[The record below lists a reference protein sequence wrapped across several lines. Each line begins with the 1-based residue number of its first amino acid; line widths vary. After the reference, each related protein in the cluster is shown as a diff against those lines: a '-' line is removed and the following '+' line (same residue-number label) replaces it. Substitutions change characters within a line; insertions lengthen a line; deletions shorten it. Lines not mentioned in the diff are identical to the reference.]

1 MRGMHRAGPPH
12 RLGGMHGQFR
22 TTFQRL
28 LHPDADTRFVLQT
41 YAAITIVAGISI
53 TATGIRG
60 IPGMLQVHASLIWI
74 GGMVGLAAGCAAAG
88 LSLNDDP
95 VGRRRS
101 TVWFAIGHLLLGL
114 MVLMQWPLYWKQQGL
129 PFLVAIGPFAAAAVL
144 LLFAIPSWPR
154 EAGDS
159 ASTAVGRVRSRYD
172 DHIREVARRE
182 ERARLAR
189 DLHDAVKQQLFVIQ
203 TAAAT
208 AQARLDGDPV
218 GAREAVGHVRS
229 AAREATTEM
238 EALLDELQGA
248 PLENTGLV
256 ETLKKQCEAL
266 ALRTGSE
273 VIFHPGTLPP
283 AGSLPPGAHE
293 AIYRV
298 AQEALANVAR
308 HARAKRVE
316 VTLSATSTELGLRV
330 ADDGSGFETSEQRR
344 GMGITNMETRAA
356 EVGGRVRV
364 SRQSPG
370 TDVLLT
376 VPLMNSAVRAAWRG
390 VAMVALFALSQALF
404 YGIRGESRDQRTFLV
419 VLGLMGAWALWGL
432 AAAYLR
438 IGIRGR
444 HA

>member
-1 MRGMHRAGPPH
+1 
-12 RLGGMHGQFR
+12 MHGQFG
-22 TTFQRL
+22 TVLQRL
-28 LHPDADTRFVLQT
+28 FHPDTRVVLQS
-41 YAAITIVAGISI
+41 YAAIAIVAGMSI
-53 TATGIRG
+53 AGTGIRG
-60 IPGMLQVHASLIWI
+60 IPGMPQVHASLIWI
-74 GGMVGLAAGCAAAG
+74 SGMGILAAGCAAAG

-101 TVWFAIGHLLLGL
+101 IVWFAVGHLLLGV
-114 MVLMQWPLYWKQQGL
+114 MVFMQWPLYWKQQGL
-129 PFLVAIGPFAAAAVL
+129 PFLAAVAPLVAGAVL
-144 LLFAIPSWPR
+144 LLFAMPSSPR
-154 EAGDS
+154 EADDS
-159 ASTAVGRVRSRYD
+159 ASTAVGRVRSGYD
-172 DHIREVARRE
+172 EHIREVARRE

-208 AQARLDGDPV
+208 AQARLDADPA

-238 EALLDELQGA
+238 EALLDELQAA

-256 ETLKKQCEAL
+256 EALKKQCEAL
-266 ALRTGSE
+266 ALRTGTE
-273 VIFHPGTLPP
+273 VVFHPGTLPP

-316 VTLSATSTELGLRV
+316 VSLSASPTELGLRV
-330 ADDGSGFETSEQRR
+330 ADDGSGFEAIGDRR

-356 EVGGRVRV
+356 EVGGRVWI

-370 TDVLLT
+370 TDVLMV
-376 VPLMNSAVRAAWRG
+376 VPLVNMDRKGAWVG
-390 VAMVALFALSQALF
+390 VAMFSLLALGHALF
-404 YGIRGESRDQRTFLV
+404 YGIRGESRDERT
-419 VLGLMGAWALWGL
+419 
-432 AAAYLR
+432 
-438 IGIRGR
+438 
-444 HA
+444 